1 MRRAPGAALR
11 DTGRVRRLLPI
22 YALIFVA
29 EVLLQAFVPLT
40 PTFTEQFSLS
50 KVEAGALLAAAS
62 LSSVVVSIPAGLLA
76 DRIGAR
82 RVTVAAA
89 LLLAISGVGQGLA
102 GGFWL
107 LLVSRASFGVAFG
120 MIWTAGLAW
129 LSDSAPPA
137 RRAGALAACM
147 TVAGA
152 GAVAGP
158 TFAGVLADRFGVA
171 SPFVI
176 AAVASAVILAV
187 LLRIEPGH
195 AAEHERTDLL
205 AAARAAGRDRWILG
219 GVAIMGFAGIVASA
233 VNLLVPLRLGENGL
247 SATTIGLAFSGAAC
261 VFTILSA
268 GLARLGTRAVSAKAA
283 GAAVLFLGA
292 ALVLP
297 VVSMSTPALVGF
309 VLLRTPAFAVLF
321 TIVYPLGAAGAHRAG
336 IGRGAVMAFL
346 NVAWGAATLIGPLLG
361 GALAQT
367 VGERFTY
374 ALLMGSCLVVGAFV
388 LGALARRPARDEA
401 PAPIASG

>member
-1 MRRAPGAALR
+1 
-11 DTGRVRRLLPI
+11 VRRLLPI

-40 PTFTEQFSLS
+40 PTFTDRFSLT

-62 LSSVVVSIPAGLLA
+62 LSSVVVSIPIGLLA

-82 RVTVAAA
+82 RVTVAATV
-89 LLLAISGVGQGLA
+89 LLAVSAIGQGLA

-107 LLVSRASFGVAFG
+107 LFVSRATFGVAFG

-129 LSDSAPPA
+129 LSDATPA
-137 RRAGALAACM
+137 RQRAGALAACM

-158 TFAGVLADRFGVA
+158 TFAGVLADHFGVA
-171 SPFVI
+171 TPFVI
-176 AAVASAVILAV
+176 AALAAVAIGTV
-187 LLRIEPGH
+187 LLRIEPGQ

-205 AAARAAGRDRWILG
+205 AAARAARHDRWILG
-219 GVAIMGFAGIVASA
+219 GVSIMAFAGIVASA

-247 SATTIGLAFSGAAC
+247 SASSIGLAFSAAAC

-268 GLARLGTRAVSAKAA
+268 GLARLGSRAVSAKAA
-283 GAAVLFLGA
+283 GAAVLFLGG

-297 VVSMSTPALVGF
+297 IVSSSTPALVGF
-309 VLLRTPAFAVLF
+309 ILLRTPAFAVLF

-346 NVAWGAATLIGPLLG
+346 NVAWGVATLVGPLAG

-367 VGERFTY
+367 FGERFTY
-374 ALLMGSCLVVGAFV
+374 ALLAGSCLVAGVFI
-388 LGALARRPARDEA
+388 LGALARRAAPEKA
-401 PAPIASG
+401 PAPSAPG

>member
-1 MRRAPGAALR
+1 
-11 DTGRVRRLLPI
+11 VRRLLPI

-29 EVLLQAFVPLT
+29 EILLQALVPLT
-40 PTFTEQFSLS
+40 PTFTDRFSLT
-50 KVEAGALLAAAS
+50 KVEAGALFAAAS
-62 LSSVVVSIPAGLLA
+62 IASVVVSIPVGLLA

-89 LLLAISGVGQGLA
+89 LLLATSSIGQGLA

-129 LSDSAPPA
+129 LSDSTPSA
-137 RRAGALAACM
+137 RRAGALASCM

-171 SPFVI
+171 TPFIIAAAVSAVI
-176 AAVASAVILAV
+176 AAL
-187 LLRIEPGH
+187 LLRITPGQSS
-195 AAEHERTDLL
+195 ARERTDLL
-205 AAARAAGRDRWILG
+205 AAARAARRDRWILG
-219 GVAIMGFAGIVASA
+219 GVAIMAFTGIVASA

-247 SATTIGLAFSGAAC
+247 SASTIGLAFSAAAC

-268 GLARLGTRAVSAKAA
+268 ALVRLGSRAVSVKAA
-283 GAAVLFLGA
+283 GVAVLFLGG
-292 ALVLP
+292 ALILP
-297 VVSMSTPALVGF
+297 LVSMSTPALVSF
-309 VLLRTPAFAVLF
+309 ILLRTPAFAVLF
-321 TIVYPLGAAGAHRAG
+321 TIVYPLGGAGAHRAG

-346 NVAWGAATLIGPLLG
+346 NVAWGVATLIGPLAG
-361 GALAQT
+361 GALAQAF
-367 VGERFTY
+367 GERFTY
-374 ALLMGSCLVVGAFV
+374 GLLAGSCLAAGVFV
-388 LGALARRPARDEA
+388 LGALARRTAPEEA
-401 PAPIASG
+401 PAPIAPG

>member
-1 MRRAPGAALR
+1 M
-11 DTGRVRRLLPI
+11 RRLLPI

-29 EVLLQAFVPLT
+29 EVLLQSLFPLT

-50 KVEAGALLAAAS
+50 KVEAGVLLGAAS
-62 LSSVVVSIPAGLLA
+62 LAAVIVSIPFGLLA

-82 RVTVAAA
+82 RVTVASA
-89 LLLAISGVGQGLA
+89 LLLGAAAVGQGLA
-102 GGFWL
+102 GSFWF
-107 LLVSRASFGVAFG
+107 LVASRASFGIAFG

-129 LSDSAPPA
+129 LSDASPPA
-137 RRAGALAACM
+137 RRPAALAACM

-152 GAVAGP
+152 GAVLGP

-171 SPFVI
+171 TPFLI
-176 AAVASAVILAV
+176 AAVSSAVILAA
-187 LLRIEPGH
+187 LLWIEPARAGLP
-195 AAEHERTDLL
+195 ERTDLIG
-205 AAARAAGRDRWILG
+205 AARALVRDRWILG
-219 GVAIMGFAGIVASA
+219 ALAIMGFAGIVASA

-247 SATTIGLAFSGAAC
+247 SASKIGLAFSAAAC
-261 VFTILSA
+261 VFTVLSA
-268 GLARLGTRAVSAKAA
+268 VLARLGSRAVSARAA

-297 VVSMSTPALVGF
+297 IVSASTPALLGF

-321 TIVYPLGAAGAHRAG
+321 TIVYPLGGAGAHRAG

-346 NVAWGAATLIGPLLG
+346 NVAWGAATLTGPLLG

-367 VGERFTY
+367 LGERFTY
-374 ALLMGSCLVVGAFV
+374 SLLAGSCLAVGVFV
-388 LGALARRPARDEA
+388 FAALVRRAAPDEA
-401 PAPIASG
+401 PAPGYR